1 MANRTLM
8 LEQLASVFEEEQAQ
22 VLAAV
27 IYDSYND
34 LVRRD
39 DFSDLKV
46 IVREIAETQQR
57 TDQHLVEIAETQ
69 QRTDQHLVDLA
80 AAQQRT
86 EQRVEELGEA
96 QQRTAEAQQR
106 TEQRV
111 GDLAEAQQRT
121 AEAQQRTEQRVGDLA
136 EAQQRTAEAQQR
148 TEQRVGD
155 LAEAQQRTAEA
166 QQRTAEAQQRTEYA
180 VQHLARE
187 VGGLSNRMGGDL
199 EDVAAIVIEDAL
211 TRELGWQVDE
221 LSRVWQTRDGAE
233 EEIDVFGKAHDPSR
247 PETSLWIVGEV
258 KFNLTLRDVERF
270 SKVLERAAAHL
281 DGEIVPVCFCYR
293 IRPVV
298 QEKVLEDGYRL
309 VLSSGRMPK

>member
-39 DFSDLKV
+39 DFSDLKA
-46 IVREIAETQQR
+46 IVR
-57 TDQHLVEIAETQ
+57 EIAETQ

-96 QQRTAEAQQR
+96 QQRTEQRVEELGEAQQR

-121 AEAQQRTEQRVGDLA
+121 EQRVGDL
-136 EAQQRTAEAQQR
+136 
-148 TEQRVGD
+148 
-155 LAEAQQRTAEA
+155 AEA

-247 PETSLWIVGEV
+247 PDTSLWIVGEV
-258 KFNLTLRDVERF
+258 KFNLTMRDVERF
-270 SKVLERAAAHL
+270 SKLLERAAAHL

-298 QEKVLEDGYRL
+298 QEKVLEEGYRL

>member
-1 MANRTLM
+1 MANRTFM
-8 LEQLASVFEEEQAQ
+8 LEQLATVFEERQAQ
-22 VLAAV
+22 VLAEV

-34 LVRRD
+34 LERRE
-39 DFSDLKV
+39 DFSELKA

-96 QQRTAEAQQR
+96 QQRTEQHVGDLAEAQQRTEEAQQR

-121 AEAQQRTEQRVGDLA
+121 EEAQQRTEQRVGDL
-136 EAQQRTAEAQQR
+136 
-148 TEQRVGD
+148 
-155 LAEAQQRTAEA
+155 AEA

-247 PETSLWIVGEV
+247 PDTSLWIVGEV
-258 KFNLTLRDVERF
+258 KFNLTMRDVERF
-270 SKVLERAAAHL
+270 SKLLERAAAHL

-293 IRPVV
+293 IRPAV
-298 QEKVLEDGYRL
+298 QEKLLEEGYRL
-309 VLSSGRMPK
+309 VLSNGRMPK

>member
-1 MANRTLM
+1 MANRTFM
-8 LEQLASVFEEEQAQ
+8 LEQLATVFEERQAQ
-22 VLAAV
+22 VLAEV

-34 LVRRD
+34 LERRE
-39 DFSDLKV
+39 DFSELKA

-96 QQRTAEAQQR
+96 QQRTEQHVGDLAEAQQRTEEAQQRTEQHVGDLAEAQQRTEEAQQR

-111 GDLAEAQQRT
+111 GDL
-121 AEAQQRTEQRVGDLA
+121 
-136 EAQQRTAEAQQR
+136 
-148 TEQRVGD
+148 
-155 LAEAQQRTAEA
+155 AEA

-247 PETSLWIVGEV
+247 PDTSLWIVGEV
-258 KFNLTLRDVERF
+258 KFNLTMRDVERF
-270 SKVLERAAAHL
+270 SKLLERAAAHL

-293 IRPVV
+293 IRPAV
-298 QEKVLEDGYRL
+298 QEKLLEEGYRL
-309 VLSSGRMPK
+309 VLSNGRMPK

>member
-22 VLAAV
+22 VLAEV
-27 IYDSYND
+27 IYDSYNN

-46 IVREIAETQQR
+46 IVR
-57 TDQHLVEIAETQ
+57 EIAETQ

-96 QQRTAEAQQR
+96 QQRTEQRVEELGEAQQRTEQRVEELAEAQQR

-111 GDLAEAQQRT
+111 GDL
-121 AEAQQRTEQRVGDLA
+121 
-136 EAQQRTAEAQQR
+136 
-148 TEQRVGD
+148 
-155 LAEAQQRTAEA
+155 AEA

>member
-57 TDQHLVEIAETQ
+57 TDQHLV
-69 QRTDQHLVDLA
+69 DLA

-96 QQRTAEAQQR
+96 QQRTEQRVGDLGEAQQRTEQRVEELGEAQQR

-121 AEAQQRTEQRVGDLA
+121 AEAQQRTEQRVGDL
-136 EAQQRTAEAQQR
+136 
-148 TEQRVGD
+148 
-155 LAEAQQRTAEA
+155 AEA

-247 PETSLWIVGEV
+247 PDTSVWIVGEV
-258 KFNLTLRDVERF
+258 KFNLTMRDVERF
-270 SKVLERAAAHL
+270 SKLLERAAAHL

-298 QEKVLEDGYRL
+298 QEKVLEEGYRL

>member
-57 TDQHLVEIAETQ
+57 TDQHLV
-69 QRTDQHLVDLA
+69 DLA

-96 QQRTAEAQQR
+96 QQRTEQRVEELGEAQQRTEQRVEELGEAQQR

-121 AEAQQRTEQRVGDLA
+121 EQRVGDL
-136 EAQQRTAEAQQR
+136 
-148 TEQRVGD
+148 
-155 LAEAQQRTAEA
+155 AEA

-199 EDVAAIVIEDAL
+199 EDVAAIVVEDAL
-211 TRELGWQVDE
+211 ERELGWQVDE
-221 LSRVWQTRDGAE
+221 LSRVWQTRDGVD
-233 EEIDVFGKAHDPSR
+233 EEIDIFGKAHDPSR
-247 PETSLWIVGEV
+247 PDTSLWIVGEV
-258 KFNLTLRDVERF
+258 KFNLTMRDVERF
-270 SKVLERAAAHL
+270 SKLLERAAAHL

>member
-57 TDQHLVEIAETQ
+57 TDQHLV
-69 QRTDQHLVDLA
+69 DLA

-96 QQRTAEAQQR
+96 QQRTEQRVEELGEAQQRTEQRVEELGEAQQR

-155 LAEAQQRTAEA
+155 LAEA

-247 PETSLWIVGEV
+247 PDTSLWIVGEV
-258 KFNLTLRDVERF
+258 KFNLTMRDVERF
-270 SKVLERAAAHL
+270 SKLLERAAAHL

-298 QEKVLEDGYRL
+298 QEKVLEEGYRL

>member
-39 DFSDLKV
+39 DFSDLKA

-57 TDQHLVEIAETQ
+57 TD
-69 QRTDQHLVDLA
+69 RHLVDLA

-111 GDLAEAQQRT
+111 GELAEAQQRT
-121 AEAQQRTEQRVGDLA
+121 AEAQQRTEQRVGDL
-136 EAQQRTAEAQQR
+136 
-148 TEQRVGD
+148 
-155 LAEAQQRTAEA
+155 AEA

>member
-111 GDLAEAQQRT
+111 GELAEAQQRT
-121 AEAQQRTEQRVGDLA
+121 AEAQQRTEQRVGDFGGGA
-136 EAQQRTAEAQQR
+136 TTAYGGGA
-148 TEQRVGD
+148 
-155 LAEAQQRTAEA
+155 TA
-166 QQRTAEAQQRTEYA
+166 
-180 VQHLARE
+180 H
-187 VGGLSNRMGGDL
+187 
-199 EDVAAIVIEDAL
+199 
-211 TRELGWQVDE
+211 
-221 LSRVWQTRDGAE
+221 
-233 EEIDVFGKAHDPSR
+233 
-247 PETSLWIVGEV
+247 
-258 KFNLTLRDVERF
+258 
-270 SKVLERAAAHL
+270 
-281 DGEIVPVCFCYR
+281 
-293 IRPVV
+293 
-298 QEKVLEDGYRL
+298 
-309 VLSSGRMPK
+309 

>member
-96 QQRTAEAQQR
+96 QQRTAAAQQR

-111 GDLAEAQQRT
+111 GELAEAQQRT
-121 AEAQQRTEQRVGDLA
+121 AEAQQRTEQRVGEL
-136 EAQQRTAEAQQR
+136 
-148 TEQRVGD
+148 
-155 LAEAQQRTAEA
+155 AEA

>member
-39 DFSDLKV
+39 DFSDLKA
-46 IVREIAETQQR
+46 IVR
-57 TDQHLVEIAETQ
+57 EIAETQ

-96 QQRTAEAQQR
+96 QQRTEQRVEELGEAQQRTEQRVEELGEAQQR

-121 AEAQQRTEQRVGDLA
+121 EQRVGDL
-136 EAQQRTAEAQQR
+136 
-148 TEQRVGD
+148 
-155 LAEAQQRTAEA
+155 AEA

-247 PETSLWIVGEV
+247 PDTSLWIVGEV
-258 KFNLTLRDVERF
+258 KFNLTMRDVERF
-270 SKVLERAAAHL
+270 SKLLERAAAHL

-298 QEKVLEDGYRL
+298 QEKVLEEGYRL

>member
-96 QQRTAEAQQR
+96 QQRTDQHVGDLAEAQQRTEEAQQR

-111 GDLAEAQQRT
+111 GDL
-121 AEAQQRTEQRVGDLA
+121 
-136 EAQQRTAEAQQR
+136 
-148 TEQRVGD
+148 
-155 LAEAQQRTAEA
+155 AEA

-247 PETSLWIVGEV
+247 PDTSLWIVGEV
-258 KFNLTLRDVERF
+258 KFNLTMRDVERF
-270 SKVLERAAAHL
+270 SKLLERAAAHL

-293 IRPVV
+293 IRPAV
-298 QEKVLEDGYRL
+298 QEKLLEEGYRL
-309 VLSSGRMPK
+309 VLSNGRMPK

>member
-34 LVRRD
+34 LVRRE
-39 DFSDLKV
+39 DFSDLKA
-46 IVREIAETQQR
+46 IVR
-57 TDQHLVEIAETQ
+57 EIAETQ

-96 QQRTAEAQQR
+96 QQRTEQRVEELGEAQQR

-111 GDLAEAQQRT
+111 EELTTAQL
-121 AEAQQRTEQRVGDLA
+121 RTES
-136 EAQQRTAEAQQR
+136 
-148 TEQRVGD
+148 
-155 LAEAQQRTAEA
+155 
-166 QQRTAEAQQRTEYA
+166 A
-180 VQHLARE
+180 VQQLARE
-187 VGGLSNRMGGDL
+187 VGGLSNRIGGDL
-199 EDVAAIVIEDAL
+199 EDVAAIVVEDVL
-211 TRELGWQVDE
+211 ERELGWQVDE
-221 LSRVWQTRDGAE
+221 LSRVWQTRDGVD
-233 EEIDVFGKAHDPSR
+233 EEIDIFGNAHDPSR
-247 PETSLWIVGEV
+247 PDTSLWIVGEV

>member
-57 TDQHLVEIAETQ
+57 TDQHLV
-69 QRTDQHLVDLA
+69 DLA

-86 EQRVEELGEA
+86 EQRVEELG
-96 QQRTAEAQQR
+96 EAQQR

-121 AEAQQRTEQRVGDLA
+121 AEAQQRTE
-136 EAQQRTAEAQQR
+136 
-148 TEQRVGD
+148 
-155 LAEAQQRTAEA
+155 
-166 QQRTAEAQQRTEYA
+166 YA

-187 VGGLSNRMGGDL
+187 VAGLSNRMGGDL
-199 EDVAAIVIEDAL
+199 EDVAAIVVEDAL
-211 TRELGWQVDE
+211 ERELGWQVDE
-221 LSRVWQTRDGAE
+221 LSRVWQTRDGVD
-233 EEIDVFGKAHDPSR
+233 EEIDIFGKAHDPSR
-247 PETSLWIVGEV
+247 PDTSLWIVGEV
-258 KFNLTLRDVERF
+258 KFNLTMRDVERF
-270 SKVLERAAAHL
+270 SKVLERSAAHL

-293 IRPVV
+293 IRPAV
-298 QEKVLEDGYRL
+298 QEKLLEEGYRL
-309 VLSSGRMPK
+309 VLSNGRMPK

>member
-22 VLAAV
+22 VLAEV
-27 IYDSYND
+27 IYDSYNN
-34 LVRRD
+34 LVRRE
-39 DFSDLKV
+39 DFSDLKA
-46 IVREIAETQQR
+46 IVR
-57 TDQHLVEIAETQ
+57 EIAETQ

-96 QQRTAEAQQR
+96 QQRT
-106 TEQRV
+106 EQRV
-111 GDLAEAQQRT
+111 GDL
-121 AEAQQRTEQRVGDLA
+121 
-136 EAQQRTAEAQQR
+136 
-148 TEQRVGD
+148 
-155 LAEAQQRTAEA
+155 AEA

-221 LSRVWQTRDGAE
+221 LSRVWQTRDGVD
-233 EEIDVFGKAHDPSR
+233 EEIDIFGKAHDPSR
-247 PETSLWIVGEV
+247 PDTSLWIVGEV
-258 KFNLTLRDVERF
+258 KFNLTMRDVERF

>member
-57 TDQHLVEIAETQ
+57 TDQHLV
-69 QRTDQHLVDLA
+69 DLA

-96 QQRTAEAQQR
+96 QQRT
-106 TEQRV
+106 EQRV
-111 GDLAEAQQRT
+111 EELG
-121 AEAQQRTEQRVGDLA
+121 
-136 EAQQRTAEAQQR
+136 EAQQR

-233 EEIDVFGKAHDPSR
+233 EEIDVFGKAYDPSR
-247 PETSLWIVGEV
+247 PDTSVWIVGEV

-298 QEKVLEDGYRL
+298 QEKVLEEGYRL

>member
-1 MANRTLM
+1 MANRTFM
-8 LEQLASVFEEEQAQ
+8 LEQLATVFEERQAQ
-22 VLAAV
+22 VLAEV

-34 LVRRD
+34 LERRE
-39 DFSDLKV
+39 DFSELKA

-96 QQRTAEAQQR
+96 QQRTDQHVGDLAEAQQRTEEAQQR

-121 AEAQQRTEQRVGDLA
+121 
-136 EAQQRTAEAQQR
+136 
-148 TEQRVGD
+148 
-155 LAEAQQRTAEA
+155 
-166 QQRTAEAQQRTEYA
+166 EYA
-180 VQHLARE
+180 VQNLARE

-247 PETSLWIVGEV
+247 PDTSLWIVGEV
-258 KFNLTLRDVERF
+258 KFNLTMRDVERF
-270 SKVLERAAAHL
+270 SKLLERAAEHL

-293 IRPVV
+293 IRPAV
-298 QEKVLEDGYRL
+298 QEKLLEEGYRL
-309 VLSSGRMPK
+309 VLSNGRMPK

>member
-57 TDQHLVEIAETQ
+57 TDQHLV
-69 QRTDQHLVDLA
+69 DLA

-96 QQRTAEAQQR
+96 QQRTDQHVGDLAEAQQRTEEAQQR

-111 GDLAEAQQRT
+111 GDL
-121 AEAQQRTEQRVGDLA
+121 
-136 EAQQRTAEAQQR
+136 
-148 TEQRVGD
+148 
-155 LAEAQQRTAEA
+155 
-166 QQRTAEAQQRTEYA
+166 AEAQQRTEYA

-221 LSRVWQTRDGAE
+221 LSRVWQTRDGVD
-233 EEIDVFGKAHDPSR
+233 EEIDIFGKAHDPSR
-247 PETSLWIVGEV
+247 PDTSLWIVGEV
-258 KFNLTLRDVERF
+258 KFNLTMRDVERF
-270 SKVLERAAAHL
+270 SKLLERAAAHL

-293 IRPVV
+293 IRPAV
-298 QEKVLEDGYRL
+298 QEKLLEEGYRL
-309 VLSSGRMPK
+309 VLSNGRMPK

>member
-57 TDQHLVEIAETQ
+57 TDQHLV
-69 QRTDQHLVDLA
+69 DLA

-111 GDLAEAQQRT
+111 GELAEAQQRT

-155 LAEAQQRTAEA
+155 L
-166 QQRTAEAQQRTEYA
+166 AEAQQRTEYA

>member
-1 MANRTLM
+1 M
-8 LEQLASVFEEEQAQ
+8 
-22 VLAAV
+22 
-27 IYDSYND
+27 
-34 LVRRD
+34 
-39 DFSDLKV
+39 
-46 IVREIAETQQR
+46 
-57 TDQHLVEIAETQ
+57 
-69 QRTDQHLVDLA
+69 
-80 AAQQRT
+80 
-86 EQRVEELGEA
+86 
-96 QQRTAEAQQR
+96 
-106 TEQRV
+106 
-111 GDLAEAQQRT
+111 
-121 AEAQQRTEQRVGDLA
+121 
-136 EAQQRTAEAQQR
+136 
-148 TEQRVGD
+148 
-155 LAEAQQRTAEA
+155 AEA

>member
-22 VLAAV
+22 VLAEV
-27 IYDSYND
+27 IYDSYNN
-34 LVRRD
+34 LVRRE
-39 DFSDLKV
+39 DFSDLKT

-57 TDQHLVEIAETQ
+57 TDQHLV
-69 QRTDQHLVDLA
+69 DLA
-80 AAQQRT
+80 
-86 EQRVEELGEA
+86 EA
-96 QQRTAEAQQR
+96 QQRTAGAQQR

-121 AEAQQRTEQRVGDLA
+121 AEAQQRTEQRVGDL
-136 EAQQRTAEAQQR
+136 
-148 TEQRVGD
+148 
-155 LAEAQQRTAEA
+155 
-166 QQRTAEAQQRTEYA
+166 AEAQQRTEYA

-247 PETSLWIVGEV
+247 PDTSLWIVGEV

>member
-34 LVRRD
+34 LLRRD

-46 IVREIAETQQR
+46 IVR
-57 TDQHLVEIAETQ
+57 EIAETQ

-96 QQRTAEAQQR
+96 QQRTEQRVEELGEAQQRTEQRVEELGEAQQR

-121 AEAQQRTEQRVGDLA
+121 EQRVGDL
-136 EAQQRTAEAQQR
+136 
-148 TEQRVGD
+148 
-155 LAEAQQRTAEA
+155 AEA

>member
-111 GDLAEAQQRT
+111 GELAEAQQRT
-121 AEAQQRTEQRVGDLA
+121 AEAQQRTEQRVGDL
-136 EAQQRTAEAQQR
+136 
-148 TEQRVGD
+148 
-155 LAEAQQRTAEA
+155 AEA

-247 PETSLWIVGEV
+247 PDTSLWIVGEV
-258 KFNLTLRDVERF
+258 KFNLTMRDVERF
-270 SKVLERAAAHL
+270 SKLLERAAAHL

>member
-96 QQRTAEAQQR
+96 QQRTDQHVGDLAEAQQRTEEAQQR

-111 GDLAEAQQRT
+111 GDL
-121 AEAQQRTEQRVGDLA
+121 
-136 EAQQRTAEAQQR
+136 
-148 TEQRVGD
+148 
-155 LAEAQQRTAEA
+155 
-166 QQRTAEAQQRTEYA
+166 AEAQQRTEYA

-221 LSRVWQTRDGAE
+221 LSRVWQTRDGVD
-233 EEIDVFGKAHDPSR
+233 EEIDIFGKAHDPSR
-247 PETSLWIVGEV
+247 PDTSLWIVGEV
-258 KFNLTLRDVERF
+258 KFNLTMRDVERF
-270 SKVLERAAAHL
+270 SKLLERAAAHL

-293 IRPVV
+293 IRPAV
-298 QEKVLEDGYRL
+298 QEKLLEEGYRL
-309 VLSSGRMPK
+309 VLSNGRMPK

>member
-57 TDQHLVEIAETQ
+57 TDQHLV
-69 QRTDQHLVDLA
+69 DLA

-96 QQRTAEAQQR
+96 QQRTEQRVEELGEAQQR

-111 GDLAEAQQRT
+111 EELGEAEAQQRNS
-121 AEAQQRTEQRVGDLA
+121 
-136 EAQQRTAEAQQR
+136 
-148 TEQRVGD
+148 
-155 LAEAQQRTAEA
+155 
-166 QQRTAEAQQRTEYA
+166 
-180 VQHLARE
+180 AR
-187 VGGLSNRMGGDL
+187 
-199 EDVAAIVIEDAL
+199 
-211 TRELGWQVDE
+211 
-221 LSRVWQTRDGAE
+221 
-233 EEIDVFGKAHDPSR
+233 
-247 PETSLWIVGEV
+247 
-258 KFNLTLRDVERF
+258 
-270 SKVLERAAAHL
+270 
-281 DGEIVPVCFCYR
+281 
-293 IRPVV
+293 
-298 QEKVLEDGYRL
+298 
-309 VLSSGRMPK
+309 SSA

>member
-57 TDQHLVEIAETQ
+57 TDQHLV
-69 QRTDQHLVDLA
+69 DLA

-96 QQRTAEAQQR
+96 QQRTEQRVEELGEAQQRTEQRVEELGEAQQR

-111 GDLAEAQQRT
+111 GDL
-121 AEAQQRTEQRVGDLA
+121 
-136 EAQQRTAEAQQR
+136 
-148 TEQRVGD
+148 
-155 LAEAQQRTAEA
+155 AEA

-247 PETSLWIVGEV
+247 PDTSLWIVGEV